1 MSGMQS
7 PDVTRYSVES
17 GRHEIKKERWGL
29 TLGWLLVAG
38 ACVVIAVFAYLLLS
52 GGVV

>member
-1 MSGMQS
+1 MSSMQT
-7 PDVTRYSVES
+7 PDFTRYSVAS
-17 GRHEIKKERWGL
+17 SKDEIKRERWAL

-52 GGVV
+52 GGAA